1 MTMIRVSDEMKN
13 NMPRIKCGMSL
24 VDVVTIFTQHHIN
37 AAPVVNSQDELIGF
51 VSESD
56 CMHALISGSYYCDK
70 PALVN
75 EVMTKM
81 AISVTPED
89 SIIDVAIRMAED
101 NFSVYPVIEN
111 GKLVG
116 VLTRRDI
123 LQALAKS
130 HSQCGQ
136 SAKIM

>member
-1 MTMIRVSDEMKN
+1 MTMTRVSDEMKKN
-13 NMPRIKCGMSL
+13 TPRIKCGMSL
-24 VDVVTIFTQHHIN
+24 ADVVTLFTQQHIN
-37 AAPVVNSQDELIGF
+37 AAPVVNSQDEVIGF

-70 PALVN
+70 PAIVN
-75 EVMTKM
+75 DVMTKM
-81 AISVTPED
+81 AVSVTPQD
-89 SIIDVAIRMAED
+89 SIIDVAIRMAAD

-123 LQALAKS
+123 LQVLAKS
-130 HSQCGQ
+130 HTLCGQ
-136 SAKIM
+136 SIQLM

>member
-1 MTMIRVSDEMKN
+1 MTMTRVSDEMKKN
-13 NMPRIKCGMSL
+13 TPRIKCGMSL
-24 VDVVTIFTQHHIN
+24 ADVVTLFTQQHIN
-37 AAPVVNSQDELIGF
+37 AAPVVNSQDEVIGF

-70 PALVN
+70 PAIVN
-75 EVMTKM
+75 DVMTKM
-81 AISVTPED
+81 AVSVSPED
-89 SIIDVAIRMAED
+89 SIIDVAIRMAAD

-123 LQALAKS
+123 LQVLAKS
-130 HSQCGQ
+130 HTLCGQ
-136 SAKIM
+136 SIQLM